1 MSEQLLDQIREAKP
15 VASPEL
21 RSRVRALAAEAPAPK
36 RSRFDAFRLPPRPIR
51 MGRALALAG
60 AATVV
65 AALSVGLVKGLTEP
79 QRELGAV
86 EQGREELD
94 QSVRSAP
101 GSTGTAEPSESSRAA
116 QPPTPTFSSPTGADA
131 LAPTP
136 GRLQRFQAEMRLR
149 VADVEELSAAT
160 KRAMT
165 IAQSLRGYVV
175 SVQYDAPAQ
184 GVGGAEIVLR
194 VPTARVQ
201 TALTQLSALGTI
213 LGQRIGIEDLQ
224 QPADDLA
231 AQIEETQR
239 RIAQLRRQLRS
250 TTLADEERAVLQA
263 RLAES
268 QRQRSDLR
276 GALGGTRAE
285 ARFATIQLGLTTER
299 IDPVATDDGRLG
311 DLKEIL
317 AWEGTALLYVLVI
330 AGPFVLLGLLIW
342 FALRVRRRR
351 EETRLL
357 AQA

>member
-15 VASPEL
+15 VAPPEL
-21 RSRVRALAAEAPAPK
+21 RSLVRALATEAPAPK
-36 RSRFDAFRLPPRPIR
+36 RSRFDAFRLPPR
-51 MGRALALAG
+51 RALALVG

-65 AALSVGLVKGLTEP
+65 AALSVGLVKGLTSEP
-79 QRELGAV
+79 QRQLTLETLN
-86 EQGREELD
+86 ERN
-94 QSVRSAP
+94 QSQSAP
-101 GSTGTAEPSESSRAA
+101 GSTGTADSSESSRAA
-116 QPPTPTFSSPTGADA
+116 EPATPTFSSPTGADA

-136 GRLQRFQAEMRLR
+136 GRLQRFHAEMRLR

-160 KRAMT
+160 KRAMR

-231 AQIEETQR
+231 AQIEETQG

-268 QRQRSDLR
+268 QRQLSDLR
-276 GALGGTRAE
+276 SALGGTRAE

-299 IDPVATDDGRLG
+299 IDPVATDDGRLD